1 MRGHAD
7 RINRLIMIVL
17 GAIFLAIG
25 GAIIAA
31 NTGVF
36 ASGFPQR
43 TLLENPAV
51 QWIGGHSTWFW
62 PIAAAAATLLG
73 VLALLWLITVL
84 RGPPKAREI
93 SIDGSARTTVGS
105 TALRDALTNEIQSY
119 RGVDAAKVRV
129 YGDPVQPRL
138 GVKVNL
144 TADARVA
151 EVRNRIEQQ
160 ALAHARAA
168 LDAPGL
174 PLTLDLGVSGKSSP
188 RVE

>member
-51 QWIGGHSTWFW
+51 SWIGGHSTWFW
-62 PIAAAAATLLG
+62 PIAAAAATVLG
-73 VLALLWLITVL
+73 VLAALWLVKIL
-84 RGPPKAREI
+84 RGPPKTHDV
-93 SIDGSARTTVGS
+93 SIDGSARTTVGA

-119 RGVDAAKVRV
+119 RGVDAARVRV
-129 YGDPVQPRL
+129 YGDSIQPRL

-151 EVRNRIEQQ
+151 EVRRRIEQQ
-160 ALAHARAA
+160 ALAHAREA
-168 LDAPGL
+168 LDAPKM
-174 PLTLDLGVSGKSSP
+174 PVTLDLGVSGKSGP